1 MKGKRWR
8 GRDTKAS
15 RSRRLRPTVM
25 GLEDRTLLSMYT
37 VGNLNDSGAG
47 SLRQGILDANSTSG
61 ADVIDFEAGLTG
73 TITLT
78 SGELAITDDLTIN
91 GPGTGALTVSGGRAS
106 RVFDITGT
114 PTVSI
119 SGLTIADGMAG
130 SGAPRLASAGG
141 GILNDGGTLTLDSV
155 VLDSDQA
162 LGGAGSAGMGAGHSG
177 GTGGSGDAGLG
188 GGVYNG
194 GGSVTITNSTLSNDT
209 AQGGG
214 GGTGGF
220 SLVGGI
226 GGGGGTGQGGSL
238 YAGDGSVTVTNSTL
252 ADDTARGGAG
262 GPGGRVTKWAAREG
276 REAAAWEAVF
286 MPAAGRSRSRSP
298 TAPSPTTTPR
308 AAPAAPADPAAAA
321 VAAVAARAAAAKE
334 AASMPAAGR

>member
-1 MKGKRWR
+1 MQRSEMKGKRWR

-61 ADVIDFEAGLTG
+61 ADVIDFQPGLTG

-78 SGELAITDDLTIN
+78 SGELAITDDLTIT
-91 GPGTGALTVSGGRAS
+91 GPGAGALTVSGNGAS

-130 SGAPRLASAGG
+130 SGAPTLASAGG

-155 VLDSDQA
+155 VLDSNEA

-177 GTGGSGDAGLG
+177 GTGGSGGGGLG

-209 AQGGG
+209 AQGGPG
-214 GGTGGF
+214 GPGGF

-238 YAGDGSVTVTNSTL
+238 YAGSGSVTLTNTTL
-252 ADDTARGGAG
+252 SNDTAQGRAG
-262 GPGGRVTKWAAREG
+262 RPRGRVTKWAAR
-276 REAAAWEAVF
+276 
-286 MPAAGRSRSRSP
+286 
-298 TAPSPTTTPR
+298 
-308 AAPAAPADPAAAA
+308 
-321 VAAVAARAAAAKE
+321 AARRRR
-334 AASMPAAGR
+334 PGRQSLCRRRVGHGHAHQLHHLQRQRPGRRRRRQWTRRRRR